1 MGIHAVGLT
10 SEDAAKGGWRMIDG
24 MQRSR
29 EAHSAEGTHTDGF
42 VEFWPAGN
50 QAKGEYH
57 CADCGYGVTVYTTLP
72 RCPMC
77 SGESWE
83 RSSWSPL
90 SRTDERR
97 GV

>member
-1 MGIHAVGLT
+1 
-10 SEDAAKGGWRMIDG
+10 MIDG
-24 MQRSR
+24 TRRRR
-29 EAHSAEGTHTDGF
+29 EAESAEGIQTDGF
-42 VEFWPAGN
+42 VQFWPAGN
-50 QAKGEYH
+50 QAKGEFH
-57 CADCGYGVTVYTTLP
+57 CADCGYGVTVYTILP

-97 GV
+97 VDHGP